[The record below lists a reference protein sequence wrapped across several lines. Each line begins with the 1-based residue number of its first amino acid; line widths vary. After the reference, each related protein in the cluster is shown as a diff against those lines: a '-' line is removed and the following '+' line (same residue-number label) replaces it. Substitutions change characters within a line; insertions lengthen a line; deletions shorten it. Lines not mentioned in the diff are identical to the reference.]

1 MGLLLLK
8 TNECNLIYEFNKRTT
23 LSIKVIKSKKRP
35 KKAVIQPL
43 KVVLV
48 EQGSTITTHI
58 YRSRGNFKLNEK
70 ARYDKIIARIIEKP
84 EQHYGH

>member
-8 TNECNLIYEFNKRTT
+8 TNDCKLIYEFNKRTI
-23 LSIKVIKSKKRP
+23 LSVKVMKLEKRP

-48 EQGSTITTHI
+48 EQGSTIITHI
-58 YRSRGNFKLNEK
+58 YRSRENFKLDEK
-70 ARYDKIIARIIEKP
+70 ARYDKLIARIIERP

>member
-8 TNECNLIYEFNKRTT
+8 TRDYNLIYEYSKDTKLRVM
-23 LSIKVIKSKKRP
+23 IMKSKKRP
-35 KKAVIQPL
+35 KKAVVNPL

-48 EQGSTITTHI
+48 EQGSTIITHI
-58 YRSRGNFKLNEK
+58 YRSRESFRLDEK
-70 ARYDKIIARIIEKP
+70 ARYDKIVARIIERP

>member
-8 TNECNLIYEFNKRTT
+8 TNDCNLIYEFNKRTI
-23 LSIKVIKSKKRP
+23 LSVKVMKLKKRP
-35 KKAVIQPL
+35 KKAVIYPL

-48 EQGSTITTHI
+48 EQGSTIITHI
-58 YRSRGNFKLNEK
+58 YRSRENFRLNK
-70 ARYDKIIARIIEKP
+70 KTRYDKVIVRIIERP

>member
-8 TNECNLIYEFNKRTT
+8 TNDYNLIYEFNKGTT
-23 LSIKVIKSKKRP
+23 LSIQVIKSEKRP
-35 KKAVIQPL
+35 KKVVIQPL

-48 EQGSTITTHI
+48 EQESTIITHI
-58 YRSRGNFKLNEK
+58 FRSRENLRLNK
-70 ARYDKIIARIIEKP
+70 KTRYDKVMVRIIERP